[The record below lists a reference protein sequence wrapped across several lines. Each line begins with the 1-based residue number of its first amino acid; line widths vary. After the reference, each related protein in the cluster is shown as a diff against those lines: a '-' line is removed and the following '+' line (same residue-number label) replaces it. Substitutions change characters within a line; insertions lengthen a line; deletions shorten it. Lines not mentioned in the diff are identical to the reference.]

1 MVCKMKYKVLYI
13 KLLVFLFVIITFM
26 ANISC
31 TQRTNIVQKTNNEY
45 TSDEKIVLK
54 WMIYGEKSKNSES
67 VFSEFNKNLQK
78 YYPDTT
84 VEFDIVPYDIYKEKW
99 DMKMATNE
107 QLDLAWIGN
116 DIFNYT
122 EEVKKG
128 SFMALDYLLSTYGQ
142 ELLAEIPENIWRVQK
157 REGKI
162 YSIPLLGMLYRK
174 DYAVVS
180 SKKYMNTYGN
190 MDEIGAVNRSN
201 YYTNEQC
208 YEVLEKYLY
217 SLKAEKNLGTGIS
230 SETITKMADKGLEG
244 IYGPNSPFVIK
255 IFDNDLKVYNKYEL
269 ESYRLFFKTIHN
281 WYEKGYIR
289 ENIEEILN
297 PKSYDGKRNGS
308 VLFLDEYGEHGVV
321 TDRIA
326 TEYEAV
332 YEPLQDYKYISYE
345 CSRNAVALPRTT
357 QNPQRALEIVNLLNT
372 GKGEEQYKLLVN
384 GFEGRH
390 FISKGSGQVDKITDA
405 SGKPLYKLSQYTLG
419 NVFLNYENTPGEF
432 EQLEQYNKNAI
443 ISPLTGFELD
453 TRMIVLE
460 MSKIDLVV
468 EQYLNT
474 LRLGTSEDWQQ
485 VYGEFVDK
493 MKQAGSEKIISEM
506 QKQIDTFKITKDTK
520 GS

>member
-1 MVCKMKYKVLYI
+1 MVCKKKHKVLYI
-13 KLLVFLFVIITFM
+13 KLLIFIFITISFM

-31 TQRTNIVQKTNNEY
+31 TQRTNIVQGSNNEY
-45 TSDEKIVLK
+45 TPDEKIVLK

-208 YEVLEKYLY
+208 YGVLEKYLH
-217 SLKAEKNLGTGIS
+217 SLKAEKTLGTGIS

-244 IYGPNSPFVIK
+244 IYGSNSPFVIK

-297 PKSYDGKRNGS
+297 PKSYDGRRNGS

-321 TDRIA
+321 TDSIA

-332 YEPLQDYKYISYE
+332 YEPLQGYKYISYE

-357 QNPQRALEIVNLLNT
+357 QNPRRALEIVNLLNT
-372 GKGEEQYKLLVN
+372 GNGEEPYKLLVN

-405 SGKPLYKLSQYTLG
+405 SGKPLYELSQYTLG

-506 QKQIDTFKITKDTK
+506 QKQIDSFKKTKDTK